1 MASTRSRTE
10 RSRRFAAV
18 TLSVAAHAVALL
30 VAVRAAPEPPVVIE
44 SEPMVVQLVTP
55 PPPDPPPPPPE
66 KPAPSPAPAPATK
79 AQTPEP
85 KPKPKPPP
93 RRVVARPTPTPPADV
108 PALVAAREAGEG
120 EGEDDGAGEVSDAE
134 IAGAA
139 TAGAGGSGGGCD
151 MPGLVQRA
159 LRRDR
164 QVRSA
169 VAEVHR
175 GRALRVWNG
184 DWVRH
189 RGQEGAG
196 LAAVREA
203 IMWEVAWAPEAC
215 RRQPMSGPVVLS
227 MADSPGAARIVVGGG
242 QWRWS
247 DLLFARGA
255 RTSRR

>member
-1 MASTRSRTE
+1 MASTRGRTE
-10 RSRRFAAV
+10 RSRRLAAV
-18 TLSVAAHAVALL
+18 TLSVAAHAVALF

-44 SEPMVVQLVTP
+44 PEPMVVQLVTP
-55 PPPDPPPPPPE
+55 PPPDPPPPPE
-66 KPAPSPAPAPATK
+66 TPAPTPASVAK

-85 KPKPKPPP
+85 KPKRKPPP
-93 RRVVARPTPTPPADV
+93 RRVVARTTPTPPADV
-108 PALVAAREAGEG
+108 PTVVAAREAGEG
-120 EGEDDGAGEVSDAE
+120 ESEDDGAGEVSDAE

-151 MPGLVQRA
+151 MPTLVQRA

-175 GRALRVWNG
+175 GKALRVWNG

-247 DLLFARGA
+247 DLLFARGS
-255 RTSRR
+255 RSSRR